1 MLLKINKVIDIATLF
16 KTVVIRISKL
26 NLEHS
31 ILLSN
36 ININNWRN
44 KHWTGVFFYTRN
56 NLSYDVKSFLL
67 LKREKIFFELLL
79 PSTKQIV
86 FTTIYRPQN
95 EPGFLEMTN
104 THINT
109 LSTNND
115 KIHIFNAFTIYFYL
129 NNSYLFQ
136 NNNLLQRQLISCD
149 IKNSMNFVQLP

>member
-1 MLLKINKVIDIATLF
+1 M
-16 KTVVIRISKL
+16 
-26 NLEHS
+26 
-31 ILLSN
+31 
-36 ININNWRN
+36 
-44 KHWTGVFFYTRN
+44 
-56 NLSYDVKSFLL
+56 
-67 LKREKIFFELLL
+67 EKIFFELLL
-79 PSTKQIV
+79 PGTKQIV